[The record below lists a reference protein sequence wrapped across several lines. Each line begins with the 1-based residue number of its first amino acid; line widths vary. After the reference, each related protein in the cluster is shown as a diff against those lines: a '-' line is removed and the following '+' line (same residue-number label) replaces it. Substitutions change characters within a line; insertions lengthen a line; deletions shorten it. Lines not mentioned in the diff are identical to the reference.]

1 MTNNQRYEND
11 DKNKKDYGNDNR
23 YRKDSKKASDN
34 GNRNAPDKN
43 YGKEHTGDEEPKNNG
58 EFVAVLGFVLGVVAG
73 LPLVLT
79 SALIPTF
86 AGRAGTWSFFDR
98 HRRIAI
104 LALLSIPF
112 IVLDGYIGF
121 HYFSLHHRWHI
132 VGVCLALLWICELPI
147 TALFA
152 RYLLRKKAID
162 LVNGKSD
169 PQENSS
175 IRSAMYFAGFD
186 SAARRFKSL
195 GKKLPALGTKKSPVI
210 GLNATLAD
218 VRFGLQRFARPDTTR
233 LTQFIDGQY
242 AVLPLNPGSPD
253 HHLVIGATGSG
264 KTTLL
269 SRMALAALASD
280 WRVAVIDFKGA
291 KEEAQLFTSLAKV
304 AGLKK
309 QVVSYPEW
317 PIDMWR
323 GSKEQIAERI
333 IRLVPT
339 TTGDGDFYRQRKVR
353 AINSVIV
360 RSSASSPTT
369 VDELL
374 SRIRNAEAFCDDKED
389 REALTFKE
397 RGRAVGHEIAD
408 ALSAN
413 LECLRKIKPRN
424 NYRGFSWVDPWQL
437 AYVSLN
443 AEEEGDLRLGSAI
456 LGDFASWARSSQR
469 NLNNQPMLLIVDEA
483 SALQPIAG
491 APSLVSLCQRARSA
505 GISVVIASQTLT
517 SLGEQGIELLH
528 SGSCRWLGKNSNP
541 EDLIL
546 ATGTKSV
553 IESAHQESDGRYTGT
568 KTHREQKAFKID
580 PDFVKMLPTF
590 GWEVASAGKVCR
602 IYAPPLG

>member
-11 DKNKKDYGNDNR
+11 DKNKKDYGNDKR

-34 GNRNAPDKN
+34 GNRKAPDKN
-43 YGKEHTGDEEPKNNG
+43 YGKEHTGDEEPKSSG
-58 EFVAVLGFVLGVVAG
+58 EFAAVLGFVLGAVVG

-112 IVLDGYIGF
+112 IVLDAFIGF
-121 HYFSLHHRWHI
+121 HYFSLHRWHI

-162 LVNGKSD
+162 LVNGKTD

-195 GKKLPALGTKKSPVI
+195 GKKLPVLGAKKSPVI

-242 AVLPLNPGSPD
+242 AVLPLNPASPD
-253 HHLVIGATGSG
+253 HHLLIGATGSG

-269 SRMALAALASD
+269 SRMAVAALSSD

-291 KEEAQLFTSLAKV
+291 QQETQLFTSLAKV

-309 QVVSYPEW
+309 QVVSYPAW

-323 GSKEQIAERI
+323 GSKEEIAERVTGF
-333 IRLVPT
+333 LPAS
-339 TTGDGDFYRQRKVR
+339 TGDGAFYRARSIR
-353 AINSVIV
+353 AIHGVIV
-360 RSSASSPTT
+360 RSSAPSPKS

-374 SRIRNAEAFCDDKED
+374 SRIRNPEAFCDDKDD
-389 REALTFKE
+389 REALTLKE
-397 RGRAVGHEIAD
+397 RGRAVSSEIAD
-408 ALSAN
+408 SLGSH
-413 LECLRKIKPRN
+413 LEPLRKIKPRDG
-424 NYRGFSWVDPWQL
+424 YRGFGWEDPWDL
-437 AYVSLN
+437 CHISLN
-443 AEEEGDLRLGSAI
+443 AELEGDLRLGSAV
-456 LGDFASWARSSQR
+456 LASFASWVRSGQR
-469 NLNNQPMLLIVDEA
+469 MLNNTPMLLIVDEA
-483 SALQPIAG
+483 SALQRIAG

-505 GISVVIASQTLT
+505 GISVVIASQTLS
-517 SLGEQGIELLH
+517 SLAEQGIELLH
-528 SGSCRWLGKNSNP
+528 SGSVHWLGRSSSP
-541 EDLIL
+541 EELIL

-590 GWEVASAGKVCR
+590 CWEVASAGKVCR